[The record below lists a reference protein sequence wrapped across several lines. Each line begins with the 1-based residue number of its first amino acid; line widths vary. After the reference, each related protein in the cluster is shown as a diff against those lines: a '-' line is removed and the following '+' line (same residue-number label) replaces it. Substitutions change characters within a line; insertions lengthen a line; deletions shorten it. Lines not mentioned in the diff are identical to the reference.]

1 MFPLSK
7 IGEGKEC
14 ARQDCITCTQ
24 ESRGEELPPCTKGV
38 CSTKISKEDAQLIFK
53 LRCRVTH
60 VKTNLKGK
68 YENLECRACKVEEES
83 QKHIIE
89 CKSLNEENVQEMEYE
104 KIYNGT
110 VAEKLKIAR
119 KFWRNIEKVEQD
131 NVFS

>member
-1 MFPLSK
+1 MQKYLQPN
-7 IGEGKEC
+7 
-14 ARQDCITCTQ
+14 
-24 ESRGEELPPCTKGV
+24 
-38 CSTKISKEDAQLIFK
+38 STKISKEDAQLIFK

-119 KFWRNIEKVEQD
+119 KFWRNIEKIEQD
-131 NVFS
+131 